1 MYYYFAK
8 KMPLHSTNANFRNVI
23 GRFIQPMQTLKNA
36 TPFYQC
42 NYCDILF
49 NLLSS
54 QHHLYNQPTCWSSSN
69 DLNGDSWVTGRSHET
84 GSEKK
89 YYRVF
94 KLLDILFSD
103 LHSIFLD
110 TV

>member
-8 KMPLHSTNANFRNVI
+8 KKPLHSTNANFRNVI
-23 GRFIQPMQTLKNA
+23 GRFIQPMRTLKNRLHSTNA
-36 TPFYQC
+36 TIVTFYSTFFQ
-42 NYCDILF
+42 
-49 NLLSS
+49 S
-54 QHHLYNQPTCWSSSN
+54 QRHLYNQPTCWSSSN
-69 DLNGDSWVTGRSHET
+69 TLSGDSWVTGRSHET